1 MTDPHLSSFLWMS
14 KCLKKLFFQFLKLTM
29 LILILG
35 MLNWLFLLH
44 QYLPGH
50 SLSFCPSS
58 NAPFWHTLPW
68 PHIHFPLYG
77 TILFS
82 SWLLLLYEITSVI
95 SFLFYYLL
103 TTCISTLQHIN
114 PNGTGNLSVTFPDI
128 SYVLEHCYWMKE
140 IKWRPTDK
148 INDRVHLLVTYA
160 HLAFYCHR
168 AFAYAVASEWNG
180 PSWPFSSGYIFICS
194 LNLSEIHVSL
204 PLGNFPWFCQTP
216 FMETNFLIT

>member
-1 MTDPHLSSFLWMS
+1 
-14 KCLKKLFFQFLKLTM
+14 M
-29 LILILG
+29 LILIPG
-35 MLNWLFLLH
+35 MLNWLFLL
-44 QYLPGH
+44 LRMFCINICLVPPCH
-50 SLSFCPSS
+50 SVPVQMP
-58 NAPFWHTLPW
+58 PFWHTLPW
-68 PHIHFPLYG
+68 PHSHFPLYG

-82 SWLLLLYEITSVI
+82 SWLLSLYEITSVI

-114 PNGTGNLSVTFPDI
+114 PKGTGNLSVIFPDI

-148 INDRVHLLVTYA
+148 INDRVHLLVTHA
-160 HLAFYCHR
+160 HLAFYCHW

-180 PSWPFSSGYIFICS
+180 PSWPFLSGYIFICS

-204 PLGNFPWFCQTP
+204 PLGNFHWFCQTP
-216 FMETNFLIT
+216 FMETNSLIT